1 MLEVSKALA
10 KSQNEEQKNILDTI
24 LDGAQKAAQVVQNIK
39 VISSGSDPKP
49 TEPLYHPP
57 QEKEENEMV
66 TPPKMPSFLQK
77 PQAPKTDPLIAVF
90 EALTKVRSKVDALFE
105 IEVIGKADAH
115 EIAKDLYDLHMLA
128 YQNMEKK

>member
-49 TEPLYHPP
+49 TEPLYHPTI
-57 QEKEENEMV
+57 EKEEEMV

-90 EALTKVRSKVDALFE
+90 EAITKVRAKVDALFE

-115 EIAKDLYDLHMLA
+115 DIAKDLYDLHMLA

>member
-1 MLEVSKALA
+1 MLEVSKELV

-39 VISSGSDPKP
+39 TISSGSDPKP
-49 TEPLYHPP
+49 VEPLYHP
-57 QEKEENEMV
+57 QQEEKEDTMV

-77 PQAPKTDPLIAVF
+77 PQAPRTDPVIAIF
-90 EALTKVRSKVDALFE
+90 EAIAKVRSKVDALFE